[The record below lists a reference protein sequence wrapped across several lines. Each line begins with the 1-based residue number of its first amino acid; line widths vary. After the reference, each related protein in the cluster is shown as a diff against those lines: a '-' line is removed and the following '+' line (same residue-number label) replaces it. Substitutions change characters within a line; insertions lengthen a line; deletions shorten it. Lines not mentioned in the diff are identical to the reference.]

1 MALRTIV
8 RLADQAAGFLTN
20 SSASTTYQAKVAN
33 VSDAEIGYLDGV
45 TSGIQSQIDSKLSTS
60 SASTIYAPITP
71 TTQTGFRNK
80 VINGGFDIW
89 QRGSTFTSPTGGT
102 YTADR
107 WRGGGSGATA
117 GTFTF
122 ARTALGVT
130 DLPLTEAGLTYY
142 AKHTQTVAPSAKH
155 NIENRIENVRTFAGK
170 TVTLSFYARLNSG
183 TMDLSFSIVQSLGTG
198 GTGSPTTVF
207 PTIKNSSGTTIT
219 TATSSWARYTATFT
233 VPSLS
238 GMTIGTAGDDY
249 LSLSLDTPSSGTWN
263 FDIAGIQL
271 EEGLFATP
279 FEQRPI
285 GMELALCQR
294 YYLNL
299 VEPNSTTD
307 FNFPVVREST
317 TAAAATV
324 FLPVTMRTRPSIS
337 ASNLG
342 RMVMRDTSFNI
353 TGVPSV
359 SAISVSTSGPSLTV
373 VTLLITHGAVA
384 GTGVFCEWDILNTT
398 TNFALNAEL

>member
-1 MALRTIV
+1 MATRTIV
-8 RLADQAAGFLTN
+8 RLADQSAGFITN
-20 SSASTTYQAKVAN
+20 SSASTTY
-33 VSDAEIGYLDGV
+33 
-45 TSGIQSQIDSKLSTS
+45 
-60 SASTIYAPITP
+60 APIIP

-80 VINGGFDIW
+80 IINGGFDIW

-107 WRGGGSGATA
+107 WRGGGSGGTA

-122 ARTALGVT
+122 ARTVLGVT

-142 AKHTQTVAPSAKH
+142 AKHTQTVAPSGTH

-183 TMDLSFSIVQSLGTG
+183 TMALSFSIVQSLGTG
-198 GTGSPTTVF
+198 GTGSPTTVT

-238 GMTIGTAGDDY
+238 GMTIGTSGDDY
-249 LSLSLDTPSSGTWN
+249 LSLSLNTPASGTWN
-263 FDIAGIQL
+263 FDIAGIQI

-285 GMELALCQR
+285 GIELALCQR
-294 YYLNL
+294 YYQNI
-299 VEPNSTTD
+299 VTPNGTTD
-307 FNFPVVREST
+307 FNGLMVREST
-317 TAAAATV
+317 TVAQASV
-324 FLPVTMRTRPSIS
+324 YLPVSMRATPALVGSY
-337 ASNLG
+337 LG
-342 RMVMRDTSFNI
+342 RCVFRDTSFNVA
-353 TGVPSV
+353 TGSN
-359 SAISVSTSGPSLTV
+359 STISISSSGPSLNWI
-373 VTLLITHGAVA
+373 TLIITHAAVA
-384 GTGVFCEWDILNTT
+384 GSYVYAEWDLLSTT
-398 TNFALNAEL
+398 TNLALNAEL